1 MTIQSSKPMSQ
12 DPDDLDVIT
21 IRLDPDP
28 NYGSARGTMMVFEFA
43 PGFFEGTRKPR
54 FSPDLIMEVFSTYLP
69 SDNRTKK
76 PEHILHLPWNRAVNA
91 QGGTGGLRKD
101 LCTYSFD
108 SPADAQEIA
117 EEIEAM
123 LGGLQRNNILPDAIR
138 LIGVDASRFSDVKE
152 ALEELRLNNI
162 ELDITLPKGPEHDR
176 PAPYPH

>member
-1 MTIQSSKPMSQ
+1 MTRQSSKPMNQ
-12 DPDDLDVIT
+12 KPDDLDVIT

-43 PGFFEGTRKPR
+43 PGLFEGTRKPR

-69 SDNRTKK
+69 SDNRSKQ
-76 PEHILHLPWNRAVNA
+76 PEYILHLPWNRAVNP

-123 LGGLQRNNILPDAIR
+123 LGGLQRNNTLPDAIR
-138 LIGVDASRFSDVKE
+138 LIGVDASHFTDVIE
-152 ALEELRLNNI
+152 ALEELRLDNI
-162 ELDITLPKGPEHDR
+162 EFDITLPKGLAYDR
-176 PAPYPH
+176 PTPHPH